1 MGKKKHVVAIFK
13 FSPSIPQFM
22 LDALSFKN
30 KLTTPPGNTR
40 VTVDPLAI
48 TNFGNH
54 LDALKDAE
62 TNVKPGGNIPAADR
76 DEALEVVKTDV
87 RGFVALVQLAAN
99 AAPDELTSVGIVED
113 CGLHVRKVT
122 ARAKPDIEAKPDKKQ
137 SGLITLIS
145 KAADKKLAASYEW
158 QSSADGINFTQV
170 KVTTRSRYKWVSGLA
185 AGTKVYLRKRVI
197 TNKDVTDPSWS
208 QIIWTIVT

>member
-122 ARAKPDIEAKPDKKQ
+122 ARTKPDIEAIADKKQ
-137 SGLITLIS
+137 SGLITLVS
-145 KAADKKLAASYEW
+145 KAAKQGIRASYVWE
-158 QSSADGINFTQV
+158 SSLDGITFTGV
-170 KVTTRSRYKWVSGLA
+170 KVATRSRYKWQSGLA
-185 AGTKVYLRKRVI
+185 AGTKVYLRKKVV
-197 TNKDVTDPSWS
+197 TSKDDGEPSWS
-208 QIIWTIVT
+208 QVVWVIVT